1 MLSEHVA
8 VYREDIRNRTDIA
21 RSAMHK
27 ANGPAVAKLGNK
39 PVSNAEIME
48 KHGPVIKYP
57 SLNGFMEY
65 SEFVALESDLK
76 IEYILKLCD
85 KYDISIKEISKYLFN
100 KGDDGLR
107 SYLRNSK
114 MERNDTVVT
123 ILSQCCP
130 NKQRGKTKLE
140 DFQNDIKAWKL
151 EKKLSI
157 DIPQTKKKEIKFM
170 DYNAFLSSPVDYQ
183 IAFINNIITNYQV
196 TSKYISV
203 VLFEKFP
210 NFLTNHF
217 NRLKVNESIIKL
229 PRKLTVNK
237 IFMEEKEKKFRE
249 DVNIWK
255 GCMEIMEPK
264 SVAKLFDS
272 EKAEIV
278 EIPVKVIDIPEKDTE
293 IVHRPKIGEGGFASK
308 MDTPPIPTE
317 DISEVET
324 KSEPDPDPM
333 EYHEFHFAVSG
344 ISKGLNRTEF
354 EALANIIGN
363 KRVKYELTVTE
374 V

>member
-1 MLSEHVA
+1 MFSEHVA
-8 VYREDIRNRTDIA
+8 VYREDIRSRTDIA

-39 PVSNAEIME
+39 PISNVEIME

-65 SEFVALESDLK
+65 GEFVALESDLK

-157 DIPQTKKKEIKFM
+157 DIPPTKKKEIKFM
-170 DYNAFLSSPVDYQ
+170 DCNAFLSSPVDYQ
-183 IAFINNIITNYQV
+183 IAFINNIISNYQV

-210 NFLTNHF
+210 SFLANHF

-229 PRKLTVNK
+229 PRKLTANK
-237 IFMEEKEKKFRE
+237 IFMEAKEKKFRE
-249 DVNIWK
+249 DVNNWK

-264 SVAKLFDS
+264 SVSKLLDS
-272 EKAEIV
+272 EKAENV
-278 EIPVKVIDIPEKDTE
+278 EIPDKAIDIPEKDTE
-293 IVHRPKIGEGGFASK
+293 IVHRPNIGEGGFASK
-308 MDTPPIPTE
+308 MDALPIPTE

-324 KSEPDPDPM
+324 KSEPDPM
-333 EYHEFHFAVSG
+333 EYHEFHFSVSG